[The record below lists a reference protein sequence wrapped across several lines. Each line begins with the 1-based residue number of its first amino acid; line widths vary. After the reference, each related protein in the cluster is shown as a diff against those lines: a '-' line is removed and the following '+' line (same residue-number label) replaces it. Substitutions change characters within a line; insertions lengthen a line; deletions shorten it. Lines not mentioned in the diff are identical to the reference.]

1 MTDRYHER
9 LAGTLSCY
17 DRIVITGTLPGACYA
32 AGMTSFLNA
41 RHIRIFDYP
50 RFAEPLR
57 DRIREAAQALA
68 TAQGARIEHV
78 AKAHIRKEDLVA
90 AVRKDRG
97 DHPGLVHVLSA
108 MEACDAYEP
117 WHDKP
122 SHQTFL
128 RHTSGKC
135 LHYYFYWMDE
145 TLGLIYLR
153 VPTWSPFRLQFYCN
167 GHSRLAHSLTTAGI
181 DYAMADNAFIRI
193 ADWERAQQLADAFSP
208 DTLHALLDRYASPIT
223 TPVASAG
230 SFVFLPRTISGV
242 LLFSSGR
249 ATRECAACSRSITGK
264 KKDLT
269 PRPRP
274 RAR

>member
-1 MTDRYHER
+1 MYKRQ
-9 LAGTLSCY
+9 L
-17 DRIVITGTLPGACYA
+17 
-32 AGMTSFLNA
+32 
-41 RHIRIFDYP
+41 
-50 RFAEPLR
+50 
-57 DRIREAAQALA
+57 
-68 TAQGARIEHV
+68 
-78 AKAHIRKEDLVA
+78 
-90 AVRKDRG
+90 KDRG

-167 GHSRLAHSLTTAGI
+167 GHSWLAHSLTTAGI

-193 ADWERAQQLADAFSP
+193 DDWGRARHLADAFSP
-208 DTLHALLDRYASPIT
+208 DTLHALLDRYAEQCCPIPVSYTHLDVYKRQLKRGPVPSLSSPASSK
-223 TPVASAG
+223 PAAVAAHPPGSTSA
-230 SFVFLPRTISGV
+230 P
-242 LLFSSGR
+242 SSPPL
-249 ATRECAACSRSITGK
+249 AKACSF
-264 KKDLT
+264 
-269 PRPRP
+269 PRFPPSRQTCRGVNDYAH
-274 RAR
+274 RAL